1 MRATTITVGP
11 LAAASANN
19 IALSQTPSAGFTL
32 NGTLATGGVATLD
45 TPRRIL
51 FTTTADESGKTLTIV
66 GTDGNG
72 STQTELLTGPNNTTG
87 YTVLDYKTVT
97 SITTSA
103 TLSAVTVGTNQVAS
117 SRWVRLDEFA
127 SPQSTI
133 QVTVSGTV
141 NYTVQQTMQDPNSPT
156 NPVLPYLVNWT
167 DSPDP
172 NVVASTAT
180 FGSSFTNA
188 PLWARVT
195 LNSETGTGSLS
206 AVIAQSG
213 SVAY

>member
-1 MRATTITVGP
+1 MRATTVTVGP

-19 IALSQTPSAGFTL
+19 IALSQTPTAAFTL
-32 NGTLATGGVATLD
+32 NGSTAGALD
-45 TPRRIL
+45 TARRVL
-51 FTTTADESGKTLTIV
+51 FTQAASESGKTFTLIGADV
-66 GTDGNG
+66 NG
-72 STQTELLTGPNNTTG
+72 SVQTEVLTAAASATT
-87 YTVLDYKTVT
+87 VQSNLDFATVT
-97 SITTSA
+97 SVSISSAASGAITI
-103 TLSAVTVGTNQVAS
+103 GTNGVAS
-117 SRWVRLDEFA
+117 SRWVRLDEWA
-127 SPQSTI
+127 NPTATI

-141 NYTVQQTMQDPNSPT
+141 NYTVQQTMQDVNSPT

-172 NVVASTAT
+172 NLVGATSTLV
-180 FGSSFTNA
+180 SSFTNS

-213 SVAY
+213 SAAY